1 MKLSYYTSKVLMG
14 VSISALL
21 SSAALAQEI
30 NHGNFS
36 DFFNY
41 KDGIWSLDS
50 KENIE
55 LKISPSDIQSYY
67 GGENHDKPIKMNLT
81 SKQVAF

>member
-55 LKISPSDIQSYY
+55 
-67 GGENHDKPIKMNLT
+67 
-81 SKQVAF
+81 

>member
-1 MKLSYYTSKVLMG
+1 MKLSYHTSKVLMG

-30 NHGNFS
+30 KLGNFT
-36 DFFNY
+36 DYFNY

-55 LKISPSDIQSYY
+55 LKMDPSDIQSYQ
-67 GGENHDKPIKMNLT
+67 ITINL
-81 SKQVAF
+81 